1 MDLITRYLTILTVF
15 IFTNNGS
22 GIAQQIELQTDSI
35 DRYVMNPATFHED
48 ANSNSIWKLAPP
60 FGRKDPTIHR
70 SGTKNKVNQLLK
82 PARINPFQV

>member
-1 MDLITRYLTILTVF
+1 MDLFTRYLTILTFF
-15 IFTNNGS
+15 IFINIGG